1 VEGPEPTATYLRDE
15 EQVPATDD
23 LDQIRAN
30 LALTPAQRLEQLLQ
44 MDEFFLMARR
54 ARWMGSLVGGSPRP
68 RRKD

>member
-1 VEGPEPTATYLRDE
+1 MEGPEPTATFLRDE

-54 ARWMGSLVGGSPRP
+54 ARWLGPMVSASKP
-68 RRKD
+68 